1 MHVIVWQLLL
11 LSARVLGTRGLT
23 GARGLLGARGLTGA
37 KALLGARGLT
47 GARGL
52 AEAQDRNL
60 IQVGTGGHRFLLIII
75 CV

>member
-37 KALLGARGLT
+37 K
-47 GARGL
+47 GL